1 MSPLLPVLLLV
12 PLPVGST
19 KFTDVT
25 NEVLSTCNLE
35 CMHSILS
42 ITWISNT
49 YSSHIRAQIHTSN
62 MVAKVTPFKDIRV
75 LRHHIPAH
83 GLIPNTSIQNKPLLI
98 YQNAFSS
105 PSISASQIESH
116 LSSIGVVKPQW
127 RYTMYSASH
136 FHSTSHELLGISN
149 GEARICFGHEDNP
162 KKVEEILRKGDVV
175 IIPAGV
181 AHRLLEDLTGEFE
194 MVGAYPVGC
203 SWDMCYGKTGE
214 EQKIEK
220 IRSLS
225 WFNKDPLYG
234 DDGPAM
240 DV

>member
-1 MSPLLPVLLLV
+1 
-12 PLPVGST
+12 
-19 KFTDVT
+19 
-25 NEVLSTCNLE
+25 
-35 CMHSILS
+35 
-42 ITWISNT
+42 
-49 YSSHIRAQIHTSN
+49 
-62 MVAKVTPFKDIRV
+62 
-75 LRHHIPAH
+75 
-83 GLIPNTSIQNKPLLI
+83 
-98 YQNAFSS
+98 
-105 PSISASQIESH
+105 
-116 LSSIGVVKPQW
+116 
-127 RYTMYSASH
+127 MYSASH

-203 SWDMCYGKTGE
+203 SWDMCSGKTGE

-225 WFNKDPLYG
+225 WFKKDPLYG
-234 DDGPAM
+234 DDGPAR